1 MLRYT
6 NNDHDLLLTE
16 TNLHTKHMTHR
27 RKEKKD

>member
-16 TNLHTKHMTHR
+16 TNLHTKHTTHR
-27 RKEKKD
+27 RKEEED